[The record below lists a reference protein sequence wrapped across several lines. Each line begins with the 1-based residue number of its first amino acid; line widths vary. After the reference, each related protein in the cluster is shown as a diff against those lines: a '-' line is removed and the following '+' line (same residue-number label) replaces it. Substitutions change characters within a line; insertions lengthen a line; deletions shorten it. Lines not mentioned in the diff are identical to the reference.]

1 MGFPDLRRSVPRIML
16 ERINPLDASTDP
28 MAAALFTCPS
38 FDHLGGRLV
47 ALTGDTPPAHYW
59 RAAIGDHTS
68 TKGLETASEDSASRS
83 WIFRGPYGWSG
94 KDFVRAIHL
103 RTGNLPT
110 RAIPSNPPEERL
122 CRGGCGKQETLAHIL
137 QRCPV
142 VQPERIRRH
151 NEVARK
157 IAKHCRSRSWV
168 VEEEPHVRH
177 PQGQLFKPDLVV
189 HRQGLPSVVC
199 DVQVS
204 WDGYEPLAEAWRNK
218 SLTYDPPPSAL
229 QRRDVGPERPLFIS
243 RRFSEP
249 EAFGLVVMR

>member
-1 MGFPDLRRSVPRIML
+1 
-16 ERINPLDASTDP
+16 

-110 RAIPSNPPEERL
+110 RAIPSNPLRSACAGEDVESRRL
-122 CRGGCGKQETLAHIL
+122 WPTFYNAA
-137 QRCPV
+137 P
-142 VQPERIRRH
+142 
-151 NEVARK
+151 
-157 IAKHCRSRSWV
+157 SWV

-243 RRFSEP
+243 WRFSEP